1 MKTFNENEVKQVK
14 GSVNVGV
21 DAEGNVWNLKTKRI
35 MKPYINVGNGY
46 CYVHVLY
53 EGNDKPTAK
62 SVHRLVLET
71 FEGLPEDKSKC

>member
-1 MKTFNENEVKQVK
+1 MKIYNEAEIKQVK

-21 DAEGNVWNLKTKRI
+21 DANGTVWNLKTKRE
-35 MKPYINVGNGY
+35 MKPYVNVQNGY

-53 EGNDKPTAK
+53 EGQEKPTAK

-71 FEGLPEDKSKC
+71 FEGLPDDKSKC